1 MLSQCAVRRHVRQLQ
16 PGHDTVCTFADS
28 LSQPAADLM
37 LYRSSYVTDQVDA
50 ARAPINMVHDN
61 IALKVSQGEAA
72 VAEHEAKR
80 RLLSVKK
87 LSLVVDLD
95 QTVIQATVDPT
106 VGEWQKDPQN
116 PNHDAVKDVR
126 TFQLKDEGPGGNGA
140 WYYIKF
146 RPGLEQ
152 FLEDIS
158 KLYELHIYTMGT
170 RAYAKHIAEI
180 IDPTRKIFGNRIL
193 SRNEN
198 YSLFFKS
205 LDRLF
210 PVDTRMV
217 VIIDDRADVWSWT
230 ENLIKVTPFDFFVGI
245 GDINASFLPKR
256 QEIPKALPKSDLTPD
271 EQKALG
277 GGEDKT
283 PEPQSDGA
291 EPDLTGI
298 PTSEPLDETSAN
310 GISTLD
316 KLVSIGGGSDSTLL
330 QEQTNRQEETIA
342 AQLTDRPLLQKQ
354 KALEAEESTAKAA
367 ASPNDNENIIPDS
380 ATPTESAKSRH
391 HILRDDDRELHH
403 LEKALRRL
411 HTEFFETHTRH
422 LASLQGGRLA
432 QLRPGEKRKLP
443 LNADSDLAVI
453 PDIKVLLP
461 QIKRKV
467 LQDIVLV
474 FSGVKPIQ
482 VDPLHFEQAIL
493 ARQFGAQ
500 VEQRVNRRTTHVVAG
515 NPRTAKAKEAFRRNI
530 KVVKTRW
537 LIDSITQW
545 KKLDEAPYLMNYDG
559 ADPLVPK
566 DDGNGILSDSEDPP
580 SSLDTEGEDSTA
592 GNDKKRPILSLDIN
606 DDEEFDL
613 EGILP
618 SPDFEDNSPV
628 GGDEENWLE
637 MSNELEDYL
646 AEEDSNAEN
655 SEAESVASGTA
666 SVESNRSVRSIKSTR
681 SNISLRGKKR
691 SRPAPGDSESESES
705 PGKKKRGTTLS
716 QTVVIG
722 EKETGLPTPDIT
734 GGEEP
739 KDGLS
744 AREEADEEG
753 DGWSEFSDD
762 LDAEMEKA
770 EKEEQEQG

>member
-1 MLSQCAVRRHVRQLQ
+1 MLSQCAVWRNVRQLQ
-16 PGHDTVCTFADS
+16 PGHDTVCTIADS
-28 LSQPAADLM
+28 PSSSAADLM
-37 LYRSSYVTDQVDA
+37 LFRLSYVTDQVDA

-61 IALKVSQGEAA
+61 VALKVSQGEAA

-106 VGEWQKDPQN
+106 VGEWQKDPRN
-116 PNHDAVKDVR
+116 PNYDAVKDVR

-170 RAYAKHIAEI
+170 RAYAMHIAQI

-198 YSLFFKS
+198 FSLFFKS
-205 LDRLF
+205 LERLF

-256 QEIPKALPKSDLTPD
+256 QEIPKALLKSDLQPD
-271 EQKALG
+271 EQKAFG

-283 PEPQSDGA
+283 PEPHKDGA
-291 EPDLTGI
+291 ESDLTAI
-298 PTSEPLDETSAN
+298 STSEPLDDSSAN
-310 GISTLD
+310 GTSTLD
-316 KLVSIGGGSDSTLL
+316 KLVSIGGGNDSTLL
-330 QEQTNRQEETIA
+330 QEQTDRQEETIA

-354 KALEAEESTAKAA
+354 KALEAEESTSEAIE
-367 ASPNDNENIIPDS
+367 SPNDNENIIPDP
-380 ATPTESAKSRH
+380 ATPTESVKPRH

-461 QIKRKV
+461 QIKRMV
-467 LQDIVLV
+467 LQDIILV

-530 KVVKTRW
+530 KVVNTRW

-545 KKLDEAPYLMNYDG
+545 QKLDESPYLMNYDG
-559 ADPLVPK
+559 ADPLVPRN
-566 DDGNGILSDSEDPP
+566 DGNGVLSDSEDPP
-580 SSLDTEGEDSTA
+580 SSLETEGEDTTA
-592 GNDKKRPILSLDIN
+592 SKVRKRPTLSLDIN
-606 DDEEFDL
+606 DEETDL

-628 GGDEENWLE
+628 GGDEEDWIG

-646 AEEDSNAEN
+646 AEEDSNAED
-655 SEAESVASGTA
+655 SEAENVASGTA
-666 SVESNRSVRSIKSTR
+666 SVESNRSARSIKSTR
-681 SNISLRGKKR
+681 SNTSLRGKKR
-691 SRPAPGDSESESES
+691 GRPAPGDSESESES

-716 QTVVIG
+716 QTVVVG
-722 EKETGLPTPDIT
+722 DKESGLPTPDIT
-734 GGEEP
+734 GGEES
-739 KDGLS
+739 KDGVG
-744 AREEADEEG
+744 AGEGADEEG

-762 LDAEMEKA
+762 LEAEMEKA
-770 EKEEQEQG
+770 EKEEQGQG